1 MFFLHLTSS
10 SNNFSFYIKKY
21 TKSENVR
28 HYYKKLL
35 LENFEYDKNLK
46 NFLEETTNVEFLP
59 ELNGNRF
66 NDEKTI

>member
-1 MFFLHLTSS
+1 M
-10 SNNFSFYIKKY
+10 
-21 TKSENVR
+21 R

-46 NFLEETTNVEFLP
+46 NFLEETTNDEFLP